1 MILINV
7 KFTVRPEY
15 AEEWL
20 PRVEGFTRATR
31 AEPGNVFF
39 EWSQSVED
47 PNQFVLLEAFKDSE
61 AGEKH
66 VNSEHFRAAMAWMPE
81 VISLA
86 GRPTPGTHS
95 PSYRWE
101 VPPAALP
108 KCPSSSFPELSAP
121 LKQGRP
127 HSRTFRRLAIA
138 RTRRRALIRPGI

>member
-66 VNSEHFRAAMAWMPE
+66 VNSEHFRAAMSYPW
-81 VISLA
+81 
-86 GRPTPGTHS
+86 PG
-95 PSYRWE
+95 
-101 VPPAALP
+101 A
-108 KCPSSSFPELSAP
+108 
-121 LKQGRP
+121 
-127 HSRTFRRLAIA
+127 RRLA
-138 RTRRRALIRPGI
+138 RTPPATAGRCPRRRCRNALVAPSPSSRLRSSRGGPTRGPSGALRSHAPDAVR

>member
-81 VISLA
+81 VIAS
-86 GRPTPGTHS
+86 TPQIINAEIPDEDWG
-95 PSYRWE
+95 PMG
-101 VPPAALP
+101 
-108 KCPSSSFPELSAP
+108 ELSP
-121 LKQGRP
+121 RE
-127 HSRTFRRLAIA
+127 S
-138 RTRRRALIRPGI
+138 